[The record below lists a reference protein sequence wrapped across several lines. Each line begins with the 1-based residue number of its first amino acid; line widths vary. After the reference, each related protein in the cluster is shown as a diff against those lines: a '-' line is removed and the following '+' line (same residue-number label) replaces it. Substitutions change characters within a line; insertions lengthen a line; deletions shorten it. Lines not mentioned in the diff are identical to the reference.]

1 MSRPHVLMLT
11 PYLPYP
17 PISGGRMRTYNLI
30 RQLTSEYAIT
40 LVSFG
45 RPEERAF
52 DTTPLE
58 QFCDLVVVDRPSSPG
73 LLRAAVMSLT
83 SFRPITMRLY
93 SSPAMRDTLA
103 RLCTERPFRVIHVES
118 FYMVPNLPPDLD
130 VPLLLSE
137 PAIEYLVWARHSRVA
152 RPFYA
157 RPGIAL
163 EALKM
168 RLWEPRIWGQADTIG
183 AMSEVD
189 ARLIHRHVPH
199 TRVVLAP
206 NAVDVAHFTPDPA
219 AERDQCTAIYMGD
232 YKYFPNEDAVLYFA
246 ANILPLVRAR
256 RPEFRLVLLGKDPTP
271 ALRALGDDP
280 HSGVE
285 VVGLVDDTRPYLRSC
300 AMFVCPLRSGSGTR
314 YKILEA
320 LACGAPVV
328 STSVGSEG
336 LAVRHDEHL
345 LIADHPEDFAGAI
358 LRLLDDPAL
367 GARLGQ
373 QGREWVTAYH
383 AWEQSAALVSAAYRH
398 LMGVRDEEGL

>member
-17 PISGGRMRTYNLI
+17 PISGGRMRTYNLV
-30 RQLTSEYAIT
+30 RHLADEYAIT

-52 DTTPLE
+52 DTAPLE
-58 QFCDLVVVDRPSSPG
+58 QFCDLVIVDRPSSPG
-73 LLRAAVMSLT
+73 LLQAAVMSLT
-83 SFRPITMRLY
+83 SLRPITMRLY

-103 RLCTERPFRVIHVES
+103 RLCTERPFRVVHVES
-118 FYMVPNLPPDLD
+118 FYMMPNLPADLD
-130 VPLLLSE
+130 VPVLLSE
-137 PAIEYLVWARHSRVA
+137 PAIEYLVWRRHAGVA

-168 RLWEPRIWGQADTIG
+168 RLWEPRIWRQAAAVG

-199 TRVVLAP
+199 TQVVLAP
-206 NAVDVAHFTPDPA
+206 NAVDVAHFTPDPVGK
-219 AERDQCTAIYMGD
+219 RDQRTAIYMGD

-246 ANILPLVRAR
+246 AEVLPLVRAQ
-256 RPEFRLVLLGKDPTP
+256 RPDFRLVLLGKDPTP
-271 ALRALGDDP
+271 ALRALGDAPD
-280 HSGVE
+280 SGVE
-285 VVGLVDDTRPYLRSC
+285 IAGLVDDTRPYLRSC

-328 STSVGSEG
+328 STSIGSEG
-336 LAVRHDEHL
+336 LAARDGEHL
-345 LIADHPEDFAGAI
+345 LIADRPEDFAAAI
-358 LRLLDDPAL
+358 LRLLDDPTLA
-367 GARLGQ
+367 ARLGQ
-373 QGREWVTAYH
+373 QGREWVAAHH
-383 AWEQSAALVSAAYRH
+383 AWEQSAALVSAAYRR
-398 LMGVRDEEGL
+398 LMGVQDKEGL